1 MVKQSTVG
9 QSAPNT
15 AEDYLPPAVA
25 SVLEDDALADLLDG
39 PTSPEPRSHPEG
51 LQLALDYE
59 VIGPGSD
66 ELSEW
71 LNGQAWSAINF
82 HAGPVLN
89 AVDAGDFTP
98 ETPAALWECVRPED
112 GDLAAMADTI
122 ASKARQSGQAS
133 PHGNIGS
140 AALDKLREVRRCMD
154 NSPGKR
160 PTPARRRNHRTQK
173 ARRSAAKSHAARRL
187 KRTDAEASL
196 MTNVAAGLSDA
207 ANLSHLRAQYS
218 DSCSWTTRAG
228 VGATRRRL
236 QDTPEALITPEPEPV
251 ATEPAPAPTCHG
263 TTVRGR
269 SCGRRV
275 RPGAQGCRYHPDATP
290 QTPFPAPEIPAD
302 ERWPVTQFTNAT
314 GILLDASDAVWL
326 ADWGRCYEADGC
338 ASTLTA
344 AIQASAGA
352 AVDPWSYLT
361 RCVANG
367 YDAWTVTPQLL
378 ADVLTWAGQQ
388 SLEYALTAIGGG
400 YVDRPLP
407 YLRRVL
413 AKAVAQGKRSE
424 RRSERP
430 VAMAVQLAR
439 RWAPALSIDDAD
451 AAIAAEYAAQRT
463 GYIADYR
470 RRYGGL
476 PWETV
481 DGPVPGPTASVGDNV
496 AIPVNPGDDTKTLGS
511 VDI

>member
-1 MVKQSTVG
+1 M
-9 QSAPNT
+9 
-15 AEDYLPPAVA
+15 
-25 SVLEDDALADLLDG
+25 
-39 PTSPEPRSHPEG
+39 
-51 LQLALDYE
+51 
-59 VIGPGSD
+59 
-66 ELSEW
+66 
-71 LNGQAWSAINF
+71 
-82 HAGPVLN
+82 
-89 AVDAGDFTP
+89 
-98 ETPAALWECVRPED
+98 
-112 GDLAAMADTI
+112 
-122 ASKARQSGQAS
+122 
-133 PHGNIGS
+133 
-140 AALDKLREVRRCMD
+140 
-154 NSPGKR
+154 
-160 PTPARRRNHRTQK
+160 
-173 ARRSAAKSHAARRL
+173 
-187 KRTDAEASL
+187 
-196 MTNVAAGLSDA
+196 
-207 ANLSHLRAQYS
+207 
-218 DSCSWTTRAG
+218 
-228 VGATRRRL
+228 
-236 QDTPEALITPEPEPV
+236 
-251 ATEPAPAPTCHG
+251 
-263 TTVRGR
+263 
-269 SCGRRV
+269 
-275 RPGAQGCRYHPDATP
+275 
-290 QTPFPAPEIPAD
+290 
-302 ERWPVTQFTNAT
+302 
-314 GILLDASDAVWL
+314 
-326 ADWGRCYEADGC
+326 
-338 ASTLTA
+338 TA

-439 RWAPALSIDDAD
+439 RWAPVLSIDDAD

>member
-51 LQLALDYE
+51 RQLALDYE
-59 VIGPGSD
+59 IIGPGSD

-71 LNGQAWSAINF
+71 LNGPAWSAINF

-122 ASKARQSGQAS
+122 ASKARRSGQAS

-196 MTNVAAGLSDA
+196 MTNA
-207 ANLSHLRAQYS
+207 
-218 DSCSWTTRAG
+218 
-228 VGATRRRL
+228 RL
-236 QDTPEALITPEPEPV
+236 GFPTP
-251 ATEPAPAPTCHG
+251 PTWP
-263 TTVRGR
+263 TYGR
-269 SCGRRV
+269 ST
-275 RPGAQGCRYHPDATP
+275 AT
-290 QTPFPAPEIPAD
+290 
-302 ERWPVTQFTNAT
+302 
-314 GILLDASDAVWL
+314 
-326 ADWGRCYEADGC
+326 
-338 ASTLTA
+338 
-344 AIQASAGA
+344 
-352 AVDPWSYLT
+352 
-361 RCVANG
+361 
-367 YDAWTVTPQLL
+367 
-378 ADVLTWAGQQ
+378 
-388 SLEYALTAIGGG
+388 
-400 YVDRPLP
+400 
-407 YLRRVL
+407 
-413 AKAVAQGKRSE
+413 
-424 RRSERP
+424 
-430 VAMAVQLAR
+430 
-439 RWAPALSIDDAD
+439 
-451 AAIAAEYAAQRT
+451 
-463 GYIADYR
+463 
-470 RRYGGL
+470 
-476 PWETV
+476 
-481 DGPVPGPTASVGDNV
+481 PVPGQHGPAW
-496 AIPVNPGDDTKTLGS
+496 APRAAGS
-511 VDI
+511 RTPRRP